1 MKRIKIMARINPIKG
16 LKKIIP
22 NPCPMLL
29 AFRNISEKDMTKER
43 SIRFPHFKLVT
54 AIA

>member
-1 MKRIKIMARINPIKG
+1 MARINPIKG

-22 NPCPMLL
+22 KPSPILL
-29 AFRNISEKDMTKER
+29 VFTNNSEKVITKER
-43 SIRFPHFKLVT
+43 SIRFPHFKLVI